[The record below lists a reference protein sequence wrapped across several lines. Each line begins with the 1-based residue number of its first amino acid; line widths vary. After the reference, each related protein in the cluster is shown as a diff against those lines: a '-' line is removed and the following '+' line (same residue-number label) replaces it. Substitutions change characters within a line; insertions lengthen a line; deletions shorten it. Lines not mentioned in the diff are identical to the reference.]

1 MRMPVLS
8 WMICVIGLLSVA
20 ALWVVRPPVPT
31 ESPSQ
36 NVAGVTV
43 GGPFSLIDQDGHTKT
58 DKSWQGKYLILYFGF
73 THCPDVCPLGLNN
86 ITEALN
92 ALPEET
98 VEKIQPVFITVDP
111 LRDDVAALKN
121 YVPLF
126 HKKLVGLTGTEK
138 QIEAVKTSYRVY
150 AQKQGAGPNY
160 MVNHSAFTYL
170 IAPNGELLHAFPHNT
185 APSEMADAIKKFVG
199 KN

>member
-1 MRMPVLS
+1 MRMPVIS

-31 ESPSQ
+31 EGSTQ
-36 NVAGVTV
+36 QVAGVQI
-43 GGPFSLIDQDGHTKT
+43 GGPFALTDQNGETKT
-58 DKSWQGKYLILYFGF
+58 EKSWPGQYLILYFGF

-92 ALPEET
+92 ALPDDT
-98 VEKIQPVFITVDP
+98 VSRIQPVFITVDP
-111 LRDDVAALKN
+111 LRDNADALKN

-126 HKKLVGLTGTEK
+126 HKKLVGLTGTEQ
-138 QIEAVKTSYRVY
+138 QIEDVKKAYRVY
-150 AQKQGAGPNY
+150 AQKQGDGRDY

-170 IAPNGELLHAFPHNT
+170 MSPKGELLRAFPHNT
-185 APSEMADAIKKFVG
+185 PPSEMADVIKEFLA

>member
-1 MRMPVLS
+1 MRMPVVS

-20 ALWVVRPPVPT
+20 ALWVVRPPVST

-36 NVAGVTV
+36 NVAGITI
-43 GGPFSLIDQDGHTKT
+43 GGPFSLIDQDGNTKT
-58 DKSWQGKYLILYFGF
+58 DKSWPGKYLILYFGF

-92 ALPEET
+92 ALPAET

-150 AQKQGAGPNY
+150 AQKQGDRPNY

-170 IAPNGELLHAFPHNT
+170 IAPNGELLRAFPHNT
-185 APSEMADAIKKFVG
+185 APSEIADAIKTIVEK
-199 KN
+199 